1 MAFAGDLGP
10 GHGNTD
16 AAKRSYSA
24 QAASFAFRRWAQP
37 VLEGLLDSTKA
48 IPFKTAQRFLGWNQI
63 TLLRRVINHQG
74 ARGVPFIPLRLQ
86 STGSRRIFSHS
97 L

>member
-1 MAFAGDLGP
+1 MPPSD
-10 GHGNTD
+10 HT
-16 AAKRSYSA
+16 SA

-37 VLEGLLDSTKA
+37 VLEGLLDSRKA

-74 ARGVPFIPLRLQ
+74 ARGVPFISPSPSVHQQPTHILA
-86 STGSRRIFSHS
+86 
-97 L
+97 